1 MQGTLW
7 DQVASTVPEDAQPPA
22 PGRLSQHETLAKT
35 LLLLTLISQGVPT
48 FPQDVLEDERLAGAL
63 TALHEV
69 RRTFARQLTPPQFE
83 TPRDLRWHGATAG
96 ARLLLSQFPLVPS
109 LEPAAHMLHRAPS
122 LFPSGRVIASPCIH
136 GNGGGYIVLG
146 SRCWI

>member
-35 LLLLTLISQGVPT
+35 LLLLTLVSQGVPT
-48 FPQDVLEDERLAGAL
+48 FPQDVLEDERLARAL
-63 TALHEV
+63 TTLHEV

-96 ARLLLSQFPLVPS
+96 AQLFHIQCPPISS
-109 LEPAAHMLHRAPS
+109 LKPAAQSTQLAPK
-122 LFPSGRVIASPCIH
+122 RESPLTA
-136 GNGGGYIVLG
+136 GQ
-146 SRCWI
+146 